1 MSARGTA
8 PRNATVRDVAR
19 VAGVSPATVS
29 NVLSNHPRV
38 ATATRERVQ
47 AAMTEL
53 GYQPN
58 PLARS
63 LRSGRSGSIA
73 LVLPGLRNAYF
84 AELATEVIN
93 AASQHH
99 LSVSIEILDGE
110 RETEIAA
117 LRGPRTAFVDGMIY
131 VPSALS
137 GLEIDEH
144 VKPGMPMVLLG
155 ERGLG
160 SSLSRVDYRNVEAS
174 KAATAHL
181 LAQGCRRI
189 VAVGPHER
197 AGSAT
202 PRLEGYQQAHQDAGI
217 AIDPNL
223 EVDVTA
229 WHRAQGSEAIED
241 LLARGV
247 AFDGVF
253 AFNDMLALGAMRA
266 LADAGINVPHDVRVI
281 GFDALEE
288 SAYSLPSLSTIDPG
302 KQAAAR
308 LAVDMLVAALASD
321 SADQVI
327 GEAEFAL
334 VERASS
340 AAR

>member
-1 MSARGTA
+1 MNARRTA

-29 NVLSNHPRV
+29 NVLSDHPRV
-38 ATATRERVQ
+38 ATATRERVR
-47 AAMTEL
+47 AAMAEL

-84 AELATEVIN
+84 AELATEVIG
-93 AASQHH
+93 AASRHH

-110 RETEIAA
+110 RESEIAA
-117 LRGPRTAFVDGMIY
+117 LSGPRTAFVDGMIY
-131 VPSALS
+131 VPSALA
-137 GLEIDEH
+137 GEEIDLH
-144 VKPGMPMVLLG
+144 IKPGMPAVLLG

-160 SSLSRVDYRNVEAS
+160 SALSRVDYRNVEAS
-174 KAATAHL
+174 RAATAHL
-181 LAQGCRRI
+181 LSLGCRQI
-189 VAVGPHER
+189 AAIGPHER
-197 AGSAT
+197 TGSAT
-202 PRLEGYQQAHQDAGI
+202 PRLEGYRLAHQDAGVVPVP
-217 AIDPNL
+217 AL
-223 EVDVTA
+223 EVDVEA
-229 WHRAQGSEAIED
+229 WHREQGGEAIVD

-266 LADAGINVPHDVRVI
+266 LADAGLTVPGDVRVI

-302 KQAAAR
+302 KKAAAQ
-308 LAVDMLVAALASD
+308 LAVDMLVAAIASK
-321 SADQVI
+321 SAEQVI

-334 VERASS
+334 VERGSS
-340 AAR
+340 RN